1 MASSVECCPK
11 SIEAS
16 AGGLVWVR
24 RGNGS
29 WWPGQIIGQEELVES
44 STASLR
50 EGTPV
55 KLIGREDASVDWYNL
70 ETSKQVKAFRCGEYN
85 KCIEKAKAV
94 AANNAKKVVKH
105 TRREDAILRALELE
119 TASLTKNEE
128 NIGKESNGSEGC
140 STSDPELSEPNT
152 VSAEEQ
158 LVQEGSQQN
167 GTLLSDS
174 DGGGGGGIA
183 EGAKRMRGLN
193 DLGTGVVQLL
203 KRKRSQVAHVREF
216 LKKKSRRRR
225 RLMKVLESTA
235 MVTNPVVSEGG
246 VPSPNRPD
254 CKVMEKAS
262 PSIPELPENGGVQT
276 SLFDVP
282 FIAGEKK
289 SPGLSPVVSLA
300 SQKAEIGV
308 GEKGSQSSEVGTM
321 SLGINNGELI
331 ESGSKSL
338 TNLEVS
344 DVSKGIEKGTS
355 KWQSKRKR
363 NSRHIRQTKVCVS
376 GKRTGVNGKSLA
388 CSKAF
393 YTNCK
398 SKTVE
403 EFQMDEFQGWGWNIS
418 QVNEPKAEV
427 SNPHKLRP
435 YRQSRFTVNPKY
447 ESSDFSFLNHKA
459 KLSPLYDVNLEV
471 KSSYGRSQQVPYVS
485 LTSKIN
491 GGRPITGHPLTVEV
505 LDDGSCAQL
514 LLMSASDCCDDLE
527 GVNLSKR
534 KSCSRKFKSK
544 NSDLLSSKKMRK
556 LSSLTGS
563 RKQSQDK
570 TKAKLV
576 GPMIAWVPLKVV
588 FSRINEALTSI
599 SSHGTS
605 NG

>member
-1 MASSVECCPK
+1 
-11 SIEAS
+11 
-16 AGGLVWVR
+16 
-24 RGNGS
+24 
-29 WWPGQIIGQEELVES
+29 
-44 STASLR
+44 
-50 EGTPV
+50 
-55 KLIGREDASVDWYNL
+55 
-70 ETSKQVKAFRCGEYN
+70 
-85 KCIEKAKAV
+85 
-94 AANNAKKVVKH
+94 
-105 TRREDAILRALELE
+105 
-119 TASLTKNEE
+119 
-128 NIGKESNGSEGC
+128 
-140 STSDPELSEPNT
+140 
-152 VSAEEQ
+152 
-158 LVQEGSQQN
+158 
-167 GTLLSDS
+167 
-174 DGGGGGGIA
+174 
-183 EGAKRMRGLN
+183 MRGLN

-235 MVTNPVVSEGG
+235 MVTIPVVCEGG
-246 VPSPNRPD
+246 VPSPNGPD

-289 SPGLSPVVSLA
+289 SPG
-300 SQKAEIGV
+300 
-308 GEKGSQSSEVGTM
+308 EKGSQSSEVETI

-344 DVSKGIEKGTS
+344 DVSEGIEKGTS

-363 NSRHIRQTKVCVS
+363 NSRHIRQTKICDL

-403 EFQMDEFQGWGWNIS
+403 EFQMDKFQGWGWNIS
-418 QVNEPKAEV
+418 HAKEPKAEV
-427 SNPHKLRP
+427 SNPHRLRP

-447 ESSDFSFLNHKA
+447 DSSDFSFLNHKT

-471 KSSYGRSQQVPYVS
+471 KSSYGRPQQVPYVS

-491 GGRPITGHPLTVEV
+491 GNRPITGHPLTVEV

-514 LLMSASDCCDDLE
+514 LLMSASDCCDDLV
-527 GVNLSKR
+527 VNLSKR
-534 KSCSRKFKSK
+534 NSCSKKLKSK

-563 RKQSQDK
+563 RKQSPDK

-576 GPMIAWVPLKVV
+576 GPAVAWVPLKVV